1 MKKVEDINFSCF
13 RLNLFPEFKHHYL
26 CALSHLLQWIPK
38 QVLLSEVPN
47 VSIFFPNCALSH
59 WLLRGHMTFKNWS
72 VSGQKS
78 RSPNITKS
86 MTPVEKC
93 FTSGIN
99 CRLRAISLFLSPLS
113 ETRET
118 RKWPRAWL
126 KARDGML
133 FFRLGLP
140 PFVSRVSPHQIWR
153 KRETARSL
161 HNSIFVIFIF
171 PQLMPLLIQSLSC
184 EEQTL
189 KQSTLQT
196 MYSLVLDAPEI
207 ITRHVTSLV
216 PMFLGLSKFQLSM
229 VSGTTGGGI
238 TYYNMVTNRNLC
250 HESDHTLPSYKTS
263 FRSCLFRLAAT
274 HENIKGLSLNGV

>member
-1 MKKVEDINFSCF
+1 MWV
-13 RLNLFPEFKHHYL
+13 
-26 CALSHLLQWIPK
+26 
-38 QVLLSEVPN
+38 
-47 VSIFFPNCALSH
+47 FFVPNCAISH
-59 WLLRGHMTFKNWS
+59 WLLRGHMTFKDKS
-72 VSGQKS
+72 VSRQKS
-78 RSPNITKS
+78 LSRNFTKS

-99 CRLRAISLFLSPLS
+99 LRLRAISLFLTLLS

-118 RKWPRAWL
+118 RKWSRSWL
-126 KARDGML
+126 KAREEML

-140 PFVSRVSPHQIWR
+140 PFVFPVSPSLNLKK
-153 KRETARSL
+153 KRDCSQFALTL
-161 HNSIFVIFIF
+161 FFIIFIF
-171 PQLMPLLIQSLSC
+171 SQLMPLLIQSLSC

-229 VSGTTGGGI
+229 VSGTTAGGI
-238 TYYNMVTNRNLC
+238 PYYNMVTNQNLY
-250 HESDHTLPSYKTS
+250 HDFGS
-263 FRSCLFRLAAT
+263 
-274 HENIKGLSLNGV
+274 